1 MREKELNSESE
12 CRHVG
17 TLTQGRRLFSEAAHC
32 IIPGGDSF
40 LAISFRRRFTSG
52 YRLPLSEQLT
62 PEDTNEHAHTHMHH
76 PPAPHPTFDHLSQDV
91 YGPLF
96 AVLMIIVTG

>member
-1 MREKELNSESE
+1 MREKELNSGSA
-12 CRHVG
+12 CRHAG
-17 TLTQGRRLFSEAAHC
+17 TPTQGRRLFSEAAHC
-32 IIPGGDSF
+32 IILGGDIF
-40 LAISFRRRFTSG
+40 LAISLRRRFTSR

-62 PEDTNEHAHTHMHH
+62 PEDTYEHTHTYTIPQ
-76 PPAPHPTFDHLSQDV
+76 PPCPTFDHLSQDV